1 MSQLPTIKR
10 TEAKKEQP
18 AVAPAVKPFAE
29 VIPQATS
36 ALVEVPMLENLFEGY
51 FSPRIDM
58 TLDYLQRNNLRAA
71 LFGLQN
77 RFAKLKNGKEVSNGQ
92 DALKWILENL
102 TS

>member
-18 AVAPAVKPFAE
+18 SVAPVVKPFAE
-29 VIPQATS
+29 VIPQATTS
-36 ALVEVPMLENLFEGY
+36 LVEVPMLENLFEGY
-51 FSPRIDM
+51 FSDRINM
-58 TLDYLQRNNLRAA
+58 NLNYVQKNKLKATLY
-71 LFGLQN
+71 GLQSQ
-77 RFAKLKNGKEVSNGQ
+77 FAKLKNGKEVSNGA

>member
-10 TEAKKEQP
+10 TEARKELVPIEVPKKVET
-18 AVAPAVKPFAE
+18 KE
-29 VIPQATS
+29 PQATT
-36 ALVEVPMLENLFEGY
+36 ALIEVPMLENLFEGY

-58 TLDYLQRNNLRAA
+58 TLDYLQRNNLRST
-71 LFGLQN
+71 LFGLQS
-77 RFAKLKNGKEVSNGQ
+77 RFAKLRNGKEVSNGQ

>member
-1 MSQLPTIKR
+1 
-10 TEAKKEQP
+10 
-18 AVAPAVKPFAE
+18 
-29 VIPQATS
+29 
-36 ALVEVPMLENLFEGY
+36 
-51 FSPRIDM
+51 M